1 MKQHVMGVDFG
12 STTAKT
18 VILDLKGNIVSHSV
32 AHMGAVSGNG
42 VKQSMKDALEQAGLS
57 QADIGRTV
65 STGYGRRMLDEA
77 DKNYTEITCHARGA
91 VAMVP
96 GARLVIDIG
105 GQDSKVISV
114 DSNGLVSQFA
124 MNDRC
129 AAGTGKFLE
138 VLARAMEIE
147 LAAMGGIALEATQ
160 KLKISSMCATFAE
173 TEVISLLAEGHG
185 KPDVLGAVHKAIA
198 MRTLGLVGRVG
209 KKGPVVMTGGVAK
222 NPAAVHH
229 IQEELQMPLILPEF
243 PQIAGALARRSSAS
257 TTIGQRTS
265 ICSSPSSRTWPARSR
280 WPPTRPASP
289 DAGACPNW
297 RSTRRRNSPSRAGSN
312 PLSARCK
319 VTSDPSLPMDR
330 FPALRLILKLGRVGA
345 GFMGLALTGLFLWL
359 AWGGLGWWALS
370 LSPFVLATSYF
381 LFKSYVEIVQI
392 ITEMVH

>member
-18 VILDLKGNIVSHSV
+18 VILDLKGNIVAHAVS
-32 AHMGAVSGNG
+32 HMGAVSGNG
-42 VKQSMKDALEQAGLS
+42 VKQSMKDALDAAGLT

-138 VLARAMEIE
+138 VLARAMEIQLE
-147 LAAMGGIALEATQ
+147 DMGDTALRATE

-173 TEVISLLAEGHG
+173 TEVISLLAEGHQ
-185 KPDVLGAVHKAIA
+185 KTDVLGAVHKAIA
-198 MRTLGLVGRVG
+198 TRTLGLVGRVG

-222 NPAAVHH
+222 NPAAVHY
-229 IQEELQMPLILPEF
+229 IEEELQMPLTLPDY
-243 PQIAGALARRSSAS
+243 PQIAGALGAALIGLDDYRAENKHLLISEADDMAREEQMA
-257 TTIGQRTS
+257 
-265 ICSSPSSRTWPARSR
+265 A
-280 WPPTRPASP
+280 
-289 DAGACPNW
+289 DKACIPGC
-297 RSTRRRNSPSRAGSN
+297 RG
-312 PLSARCK
+312 
-319 VTSDPSLPMDR
+319 VPSLAVDMNDKQPVKR
-330 FPALRLILKLGRVGA
+330 PEAISA
-345 GFMGLALTGLFLWL
+345 A
-359 AWGGLGWWALS
+359 AHS
-370 LSPFVLATSYF
+370 
-381 LFKSYVEIVQI
+381 
-392 ITEMVH
+392 H

>member
-18 VILDLKGNIVSHSV
+18 VILDLKGNIVAQSV
-32 AHMGAVSGNG
+32 SHMGAVSGNG
-42 VKQSMKDALEQAGLS
+42 VKQSMKDALELAGLT
-57 QADIGRTV
+57 QADMGRTV

-114 DSNGLVSQFA
+114 DSNGLVAQFA

-147 LAAMGGIALEATQ
+147 LEDMGGVALQAKE

-173 TEVISLLAEGHG
+173 TEVISLLAEGHT

-229 IQEELQMPLILPEF
+229 IEEELQMPLTLPEL
-243 PQIAGALARRSSAS
+243 PQIAGALGAALIGLDDYRAENRHLLISEKEDMAREEQMAADKACIPGCRGVPEFAIDPREKQSVAS
-257 TTIGQRTS
+257 KPQQ
-265 ICSSPSSRTWPARSR
+265 A
-280 WPPTRPASP
+280 
-289 DAGACPNW
+289 
-297 RSTRRRNSPSRAGSN
+297 
-312 PLSARCK
+312 
-319 VTSDPSLPMDR
+319 
-330 FPALRLILKLGRVGA
+330 
-345 GFMGLALTGLFLWL
+345 LALEG
-359 AWGGLGWWALS
+359 
-370 LSPFVLATSYF
+370 
-381 LFKSYVEIVQI
+381 
-392 ITEMVH
+392 HH

>member
-18 VILDLKGNIVSHSV
+18 VILDLKGNIVSHAV

-42 VKQSMKDALEQAGLS
+42 VKQSMKDALEAAALT

-114 DSNGLVSQFA
+114 DANGLVSQFA

-138 VLARAMEIE
+138 VLARAMEIPLE
-147 LAAMGGIALEATQ
+147 DMGATALAAQE

-173 TEVISLLAEGHG
+173 TEVISLLAEGHP
-185 KPDVLGAVHKAIA
+185 KTDVLGAVHKAIA
-198 MRTLGLVGRVG
+198 SRTLGLVGRVG
-209 KKGPVVMTGGVAK
+209 KKGPVVMTGGVAN
-222 NPAAVHH
+222 NPAAVHY
-229 IQEELQMPLILPEF
+229 IQEELQMPLILPDV
-243 PQIAGALARRSSAS
+243 PQIAGALGAALIGLDDYRAENRQLLISEAEDMAREEQMA
-257 TTIGQRTS
+257 
-265 ICSSPSSRTWPARSR
+265 A
-280 WPPTRPASP
+280 
-289 DAGACPNW
+289 DKACIPGC
-297 RSTRRRNSPSRAGSN
+297 RGVPEFAVDPREKQPVPGKLKSLVGS
-312 PLSARCK
+312 LQK
-319 VTSDPSLPMDR
+319 H
-330 FPALRLILKLGRVGA
+330 F
-345 GFMGLALTGLFLWL
+345 
-359 AWGGLGWWALS
+359 
-370 LSPFVLATSYF
+370 
-381 LFKSYVEIVQI
+381 
-392 ITEMVH
+392 